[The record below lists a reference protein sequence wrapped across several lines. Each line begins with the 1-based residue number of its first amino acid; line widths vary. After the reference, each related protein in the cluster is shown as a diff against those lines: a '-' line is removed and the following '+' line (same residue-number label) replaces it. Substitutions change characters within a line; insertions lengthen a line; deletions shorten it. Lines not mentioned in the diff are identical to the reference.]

1 MKGFITGIG
10 LSFCVAVASY
20 GQAAQDTTQLL
31 TFDEAVKIGLMN
43 SVTLNQERNNLRASQ
58 VAKTSALA
66 SLGPSV
72 SLNGSARRVDGNSFD
87 QQQGRAVNGIRDN
100 ISVSLDAEITL
111 FQGFNSLYTLKQNA
125 KLVDAQAYFVKRT
138 SQDVINTVS
147 NQYLQVLLD
156 LELYRIAKENFDVQ
170 DRQLEQIR
178 GFVEAGSRAPVDEL
192 NQEALTKA
200 AELVMV
206 QAEITLNNDKALLTQ
221 SLLADPFDEFKVA
234 KPSWDINTISN
245 VDLSPDH
252 MLQTAKIHRADYLR
266 AERTES
272 ARRYGMR
279 ATQGVLMPRV
289 YAFGSY
295 GTAYNYVYGIPDS
308 VRRNNEGINRPWRDQ
323 FQTDNIYK
331 VYGVGINIPLFNGFQ
346 TRANVVQQRV
356 NYENS
361 QLATKN
367 AEIQLKTDIQR
378 ARRNFEGA
386 QKSYV
391 VSQDQ
396 LKAAEEAYRLEQER
410 YNLGITNLV
419 EYSTANRAFVQAQT
433 NFAQAEYRLL
443 FQKIQVEYALG
454 TLKIEDF
461 Q

>member
-1 MKGFITGIG
+1 MKGILTGIG
-10 LSFCVAVASY
+10 LSLCIVVAQ
-20 GQAAQDTTQLL
+20 GQTMQDTTQVL

-43 SVTLNQERNNLRASQ
+43 SVTLNQERNNLKASQ
-58 VAKTSALA
+58 VAKTASLA

-72 SLNGSARRVDGNSFD
+72 SLNGNARRLDGNSFD

-111 FQGFNSLYTLKQNA
+111 FQGFNSLYTLKQNS
-125 KLVDAQAYFVKRT
+125 KFVDAQAYFVKRT

-156 LELYRIAKENFDVQ
+156 VELLRIAQENFEVLQ
-170 DRQLEQIR
+170 AQLEQTR
-178 GFVEAGSRAPVDEL
+178 EFVSAGSRAPVDEL

-221 SLLADPFDEFKVA
+221 SLLADPFDEFNVA
-234 KPSWDINTISN
+234 KPQWDINTISN
-245 VDLSPDH
+245 VDLSPEH
-252 MLQTAKIHRADYLR
+252 MLQTAKQNRADYLR
-266 AERTES
+266 AERTE
-272 ARRYGMR
+272 AGRKYGMR
-279 ATQGVLMPRV
+279 AMQGNLMPRV

-295 GTAYNYVYGIPDS
+295 GTAYNYIYGIPDS
-308 VRRNNEGINRPWRDQ
+308 IKQANEGINRPWKNQ
-323 FQTDNIYK
+323 FQKDNVYK
-331 VYGVGINIPLFNGFQ
+331 VYGLGVSIPLFNGFQ
-346 TRANVVQQRV
+346 GRANAVQQRV
-356 NYENS
+356 NFENS
-361 QLATKN
+361 QLVTKSL
-367 AEIQLKTDIQR
+367 EIQLKTDIQR

-386 QKSYV
+386 QKAYV
-391 VSQDQ
+391 VSQAQ
-396 LKAAEEAYRLEQER
+396 LKAAEEAYRLETER

-433 NFAQAEYRLL
+433 NFAQAEYRML
-443 FQKIQVEYALG
+443 FQKIQLEYALG